1 MKVNGDEG
9 KALEYEC
16 GTMNM
21 HAPSEHTIESN
32 HFDMEM
38 HIVCKEKNSEGEF
51 GVLTLVFEGERNTE
65 NFFFEPFG
73 AAAASLKYKGDKA
86 SIIMDF

>member
-1 MKVNGDEG
+1 
-9 KALEYEC
+9 
-16 GTMNM
+16 M

-32 HFDMEM
+32 HFDLEM
-38 HIVCKEKNSEGEF
+38 HLVCKEKNKENEF
-51 GVLTLVFEGERNTE
+51 GVLTILFEGERNVE
-65 NFFFEPFG
+65 NSFFEPFG